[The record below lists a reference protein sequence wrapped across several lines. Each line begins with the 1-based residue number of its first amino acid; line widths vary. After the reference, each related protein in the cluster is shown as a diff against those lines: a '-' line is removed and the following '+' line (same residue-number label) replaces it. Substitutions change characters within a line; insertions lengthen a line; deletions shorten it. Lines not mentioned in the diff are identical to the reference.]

1 METHAF
7 SRLHLIFS
15 RWSLIFLFLT
25 FVLLLHENCLKR
37 LFSILLISVIL
48 LPISGTYLFF
58 HFKEIQIKKEV
69 NEFIQNKIE
78 EKDIITLRFS
88 DKEIKTRLVWK
99 HSREFIFEGN
109 MYDIVDQ
116 GVDGNM
122 TWYRCYRD
130 HKETRLFNEKE
141 KRIARA
147 IGNDPAQKKQSERI
161 KQILKT
167 AFQNKSIN
175 WNILLPPP
183 SIILF
188 SIFHFPFSIFPPSPP
203 VPPPECA

>member
-1 METHAF
+1 MKNILA
-7 SRLHLIFS
+7 
-15 RWSLIFLFLT
+15 
-25 FVLLLHENCLKR
+25 
-37 LFSILLISVIL
+37 ILLISVIL

-130 HKETRLFNEKE
+130 HKETRLYKEKE

-147 IGNDPAQKKQSERI
+147 IGNDPAQKKQSERT
-161 KQILKT
+161 KQIFKT
-167 AFQNKSIN
+167 SFQIKPFA
-175 WNILLPPP
+175 WNINFPQP

-188 SIFHFPFSIFPPSPP
+188 SIFHFPFPFSLPLRQSRRLN
-203 VPPPECA
+203 VHR

>member
-1 METHAF
+1 MKNILA
-7 SRLHLIFS
+7 
-15 RWSLIFLFLT
+15 
-25 FVLLLHENCLKR
+25 
-37 LFSILLISVIL
+37 ILLISVIL

-116 GVDGNM
+116 GVDGNI

>member
-1 METHAF
+1 MESHAF
-7 SRLHLIFS
+7 SRLH
-15 RWSLIFLFLT
+15 LIFLFLT

-48 LPISGTYLFF
+48 LPFSGTYLFF

-69 NEFIQNKIE
+69 NVFIQNKIE

-116 GVDGNM
+116 GVDGNI

-130 HKETRLFNEKE
+130 HKETRLIKKKE
-141 KRIARA
+141 KLVARA
-147 IGNDPAQKKQSERI
+147 IGNDPAQKKQSERV
-161 KQILKT
+161 KQIFKT
-167 AFQNKSIN
+167 SFQIKPFA
-175 WNILLPPP
+175 WNINLPQP